1 MSPARITPDGAHA
14 FREKSSSPEAEFSG
28 LFKIDINMC
37 FSLGD
42 TLDEAIRNIQT
53 AVELYYDGENI
64 TAPPQASKI
73 EDLVKSDLYTKDGFW
88 VLADIDF
95 PFLSSKTVRINIT
108 LPECKL
114 SLIDKAAKAR
124 GLSRSAF
131 LAECAEHAV

>member
-1 MSPARITPDGAHA
+1 MKYPVIIHKDEDTGYGVTLPDIPG
-14 FREKSSSPEAEFSG
+14 
-28 LFKIDINMC
+28 C

-64 TAPPQASKI
+64 TVPPQASKI

-95 PFLSSKTVRINIT
+95 PFCLLKRCVSI
-108 LPECKL
+108 LP
-114 SLIDKAAKAR
+114 
-124 GLSRSAF
+124 SR
-131 LAECAEHAV
+131 

>member
-1 MSPARITPDGAHA
+1 MKYPVIIHKDEDTGYGVTLPDIPG
-14 FREKSSSPEAEFSG
+14 
-28 LFKIDINMC
+28 C

-42 TLDEAIRNIQT
+42 TLDEAIRNIQA

-73 EDLVKSDLYTKDGFW
+73 EDLVKSDLYTKNGFW

-108 LPECKL
+108 LPEYKL

>member
-1 MSPARITPDGAHA
+1 MKYPVILHKDKDTGYGVTLPDIPG
-14 FREKSSSPEAEFSG
+14 
-28 LFKIDINMC
+28 C
-37 FSLGD
+37 FALGD
-42 TLDEAIRNIQT
+42 TLDEAIRNIQA

-64 TAPPQASKI
+64 TVPPQASKI

-95 PFLSSKTVRINIT
+95 SFLSSKTVRINIT
-108 LPECKL
+108 LPEYKL

>member
-1 MSPARITPDGAHA
+1 MGESLLFPIRKRIVPIGT
-14 FREKSSSPEAEFSG
+14 
-28 LFKIDINMC
+28 
-37 FSLGD
+37 
-42 TLDEAIRNIQT
+42 IRNIFRQA

-64 TAPPQASKI
+64 TVPPQASKI
-73 EDLVKSDLYTKDGFW
+73 EDLVKSDLYTKAGFW

-95 PFLSSKTVRINIT
+95 PFLSSKTVRINVT
-108 LPECKL
+108 LQEYKL

>member
-1 MSPARITPDGAHA
+1 MKYPVIIHKDEDTGYGVTLPDIPG
-14 FREKSSSPEAEFSG
+14 
-28 LFKIDINMC
+28 C

-42 TLDEAIRNIQT
+42 TLDEAIRNIQA

-73 EDLVKSDLYTKDGFW
+73 EDLVKSDLYTKNGFW

-95 PFLSSKTVRINIT
+95 SFLSSKTVRINIT
-108 LPECKL
+108 LPEYKL